1 MRFFELAF
9 LSSISPQTLAVVLY
23 LLGGKKGLKHSWL
36 FVGGALFTSMV
47 AGAVVAV
54 GLADTGIHLSG
65 LTSGHRMPGAYIV
78 AGVVLLL
85 FAGYVLWWHQRARSH
100 HKKKDR
106 ERDSRR
112 LERMVQSSWVALGV
126 GLIFGFPG
134 PGYALALAETSGH
147 APGFTIATVVIFSV
161 ISYSWGWIPIVWFMF
176 DKDRAVRVLT
186 GLRTGVA
193 KHHIAIIVLVLAAV
207 GLYLLLLGLLTL

>member
-36 FVGGALFTSMV
+36 FVGGALFTSLV
-47 AGAVVAV
+47 AGTVVAV

-65 LTSGHRMPGAYIV
+65 LTSGHRMPGAYIT
-78 AGVVLLL
+78 AGLVLLL
-85 FAGYVLWWHQRARSH
+85 FAGYVLWWHERARSH
-100 HKKKDR
+100 RKKKDR
-106 ERDSRR
+106 ASDSRR
-112 LERMVQSSWVALGV
+112 LERMVESSWVALGV

-147 APGFTIATVVIFSV
+147 AMGFTMATVVIFSV

-176 DKDRAVRVLT
+176 DQNRAVRVLT
-186 GLRTGVA
+186 RFRTGVA
-193 KHHIAIIVLVLAAV
+193 KHHIAIIVSVLAVV
-207 GLYLLLLGLLTL
+207 GLYLLILGLLTL

>member
-36 FVGGALFTSMV
+36 FVGGALFTSLV
-47 AGAVVAV
+47 AGTIVAV

-65 LTSGHRMPGAYIV
+65 LTSGHRMPGAYIT
-78 AGVVLLL
+78 AGLVLLL
-85 FAGYVLWWHQRARSH
+85 FAGYVLWWHERARSH
-100 HKKKDR
+100 RKKKDR
-106 ERDSRR
+106 ASDSKR
-112 LERMVQSSWVALGV
+112 LERMVESSWVALGV

-134 PGYALALAETSGH
+134 PGYAIALAETRGH
-147 APGFTIATVVIFSV
+147 AMGFTMATVVIFSV

-176 DKDRAVRVLT
+176 DQSRAVRVLT
-186 GLRTGVA
+186 RFRTGVA
-193 KHHIAIIVLVLAAV
+193 KHHIAIIVSVLAVV
-207 GLYLLLLGLLTL
+207 GLYLLILGLLTL